1 MKKQITKVSIV
12 ICVALVMVLVTAG
25 SGFAGSSSSSS
36 SESEIT
42 ITMTGDLMCDTKFQ
56 KYLYDEESKTFDFD
70 GTFKYVKE
78 IFKDSDFTV
87 GNLETCVAPSKA
99 LSRDLHFKN
108 NQPYMNAPRKFLRAL
123 KRAGFDGFILANNH
137 TLDTGTSGIKETLQS
152 IDDLGL
158 KHTGLYTS
166 SKDKRYF
173 ILKKNGIKV
182 AFLAYATHYNY
193 RDYSLTVND
202 QKRMLAKFS
211 QANIKADVKA
221 ARKAGAQYFIAYMHA
236 GSENTYKVSD
246 QQKTMANALAKAGVD
261 FIVGSHPHWVQRKAT
276 YHDGDKKVP
285 TIYSMGNFTGKL
297 RSAKTRETVILTV
310 TLKKDSN
317 GNVSLKK
324 KKYTPVYMMTK
335 WNGGKMVL
343 LPEGYKCKTK
353 KNQDK
358 IDSHFE
364 HIRKVLNNEN

>member
-56 KYLYDEESKTFDFD
+56 KYLYD
-70 GTFKYVKE
+70 VKE

-221 ARKAGAQYFIAYMHA
+221 ARKAGAQYIIAYMHA
-236 GSENTYKVSD
+236 GS
-246 QQKTMANALAKAGVD
+246 
-261 FIVGSHPHWVQRKAT
+261 
-276 YHDGDKKVP
+276 
-285 TIYSMGNFTGKL
+285 
-297 RSAKTRETVILTV
+297 
-310 TLKKDSN
+310 
-317 GNVSLKK
+317 
-324 KKYTPVYMMTK
+324 
-335 WNGGKMVL
+335 
-343 LPEGYKCKTK
+343 
-353 KNQDK
+353 
-358 IDSHFE
+358 
-364 HIRKVLNNEN
+364 